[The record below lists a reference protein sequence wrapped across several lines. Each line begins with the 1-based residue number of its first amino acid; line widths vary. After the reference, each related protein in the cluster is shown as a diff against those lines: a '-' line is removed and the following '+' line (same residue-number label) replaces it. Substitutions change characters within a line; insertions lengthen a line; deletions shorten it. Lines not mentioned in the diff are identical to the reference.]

1 MAGFKRSLMDS
12 FGFTWNDLIAFTSV
26 SAFVPFKM
34 LPALHFLV
42 QYGSI
47 SRKRFRSNYIYDR
60 FKKIFHNQEYATFGV
75 HKDILT
81 FEEKDFYSCARLTSS
96 FFQIIYAAL

>member
-34 LPALHFLV
+34 LPTLHFLV

-47 SRKRFRSNYIYDR
+47 S
-60 FKKIFHNQEYATFGV
+60 
-75 HKDILT
+75 
-81 FEEKDFYSCARLTSS
+81 
-96 FFQIIYAAL
+96 